1 MVIDTLVI
9 VLSFLGGFALTAALL
24 NGTDDDDNMDG
35 GMMIPAYQGTQ

>member
-24 NGTDDDDNMDG
+24 NGTDDDDMDG
-35 GMMIPAYQGTQ
+35 GMMIPAYQGSR